1 MDHFLLSQF
10 LERDVHHANG
20 TVDGRFRAHRQDA
33 SGVPRPEAIVPLV
46 FPFHF
51 SVGGFRSMRPLALA
65 AWAALRAMPARSF
78 GDSTLA
84 RRYPPIRPARAFMA
98 LRARPSGVWCAR
110 ISAWRSSSGRCL
122 KGSVNGL
129 LLVTQPH
136 RAFWAEHGHGAGSVT
151 STAAAAM
158 MRNLFDA
165 RAGRTRPRFRPSTA
179 SGCF

>member
-1 MDHFLLSQF
+1 MAVRSCAAF
-10 LERDVHHANG
+10 
-20 TVDGRFRAHRQDA
+20 
-33 SGVPRPEAIVPLV
+33 VPLV

-122 KGSVNGL
+122 KGSVNRL
-129 LLVTQPH
+129 LLVTQPVQP
-136 RAFWAEHGHGAGSVT
+136 GAAVLRSAAAREGERRFVLRGR
-151 STAAAAM
+151 TAAGIFASPVSDGNSAGLMVSVRLPIARGGSAA
-158 MRNLFDA
+158 RRENTI
-165 RAGRTRPRFRPSTA
+165 RR
-179 SGCF
+179 